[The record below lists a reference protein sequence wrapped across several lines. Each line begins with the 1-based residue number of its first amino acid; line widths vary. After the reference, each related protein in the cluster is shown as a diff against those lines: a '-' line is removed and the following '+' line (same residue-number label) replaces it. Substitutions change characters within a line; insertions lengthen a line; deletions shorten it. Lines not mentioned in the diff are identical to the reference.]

1 MHSENQLDSAER
13 QALAREYDR
22 IASQPRTVN
31 YGPVGCVVALL
42 AAVLL
47 LVIPVLARKFFPQ
60 PPAAL
65 VWIIRGLGALLALTV
80 LGGLAVGLF
89 GGGRG
94 ESKSRQLAEDAMDW
108 LARNHS
114 SAPLAERRRFA
125 VTILFHAYYS
135 GGPYTVTTFASADA
149 RLRLG
154 DALPYVLAVERA
166 LRRERNI
173 YPVFTADDP
182 LPLPD

>member
-1 MHSENQLDSAER
+1 MGGEIQFDSVER
-13 QALAREYDR
+13 EALAQEYDR

-31 YGPVGCVVALL
+31 YGPVGCAVALL
-42 AAVLL
+42 AAGLLFVLPAL
-47 LVIPVLARKFFPQ
+47 GRKFFPQ
-60 PPAAL
+60 PSTVL
-65 VWIIRGLGALLALTV
+65 VWIIRGFGAFLALAV

-94 ESKSRQLAEDAMDW
+94 ESKARQLAEDAMDW
-108 LARNHS
+108 LARHHTDG
-114 SAPLAERRRFA
+114 PLAERRQFA

-135 GGPYTVTTFASADA
+135 GGPYTVTTFASEDA
-149 RLRLG
+149 RRRLG
-154 DALPYVLAVERA
+154 DALPYVCAVERA

-182 LPLPD
+182 MPLPD